1 MDRDFIAIGFVVCLL
16 LFLLLGV
23 PIAATILVL
32 TTIGILLVA
41 NVDPAVAM
49 STAFFGQMTNWGLTA
64 LPLFVLMGELLAR
77 SGIALKLFDAFAVLV
92 GRLPGGLIQV
102 NIFASTLFAAL
113 CGSSTATVATI
124 GQLSLPQLR
133 ARKYPEGLVLG
144 SLAGAGTLGILIP
157 PSVAL
162 ILYGFAFNV
171 SIGDL
176 FLAGILPGLMI
187 AGIFGLYVALRHR
200 AVGGGAGVESVA
212 QPGGSRVRA
221 VISLLPLIGL
231 IGIVFGAIYRGF
243 ATPTEAAVIGVAG
256 AMVLAMVD
264 RRLDLKV
271 IVDSLKATVLFCAT
285 IGLILGASA
294 ALQVAMAYTGIPR
307 TIVTWIEGVNLGY
320 YGLLV
325 VIAAILIVLG
335 CFMDGLSMI
344 VLTGSILLPIAQ
356 SAGIDLL
363 WFGIFIV
370 ILVEIGL
377 ITPPIG
383 FNLFV
388 LQRISGWQLPQ
399 LAAAAFPF
407 LLLMLLAI
415 VILTIFPSIV
425 TLLPSLL

>member
-32 TTIGILLVA
+32 TTVGILLVA

-64 LPLFVLMGELLAR
+64 LPLFVLMGELLSR
-77 SGIALKLFDAFAVLV
+77 SGIARKLFDAFAVLV
-92 GRLPGGLIQV
+92 GRMPGGLIQV
-102 NIFASTLFAAL
+102 NIFASSLFAAL

-133 ARKYPEGLVLG
+133 ARQYPEGLVLG
-144 SLAGAGTLGILIP
+144 SIAGAGTLGILIP

-187 AGIFGLYVALRHR
+187 AGIFCIYVAIRHR
-200 AVGGGAGVESVA
+200 TGGQGSDMVVPAGA
-212 QPGGSRVRA
+212 SRLRA
-221 VISLLPLIGL
+221 VLSLLPLVGL

-243 ATPTEAAVIGVAG
+243 ATPTEAAVIGVVG
-256 AMVLAMVD
+256 AMVLALVD
-264 RRLDLKV
+264 RQLNLRV
-271 IVDSLKATVLFCAT
+271 IVDALKATVLFCAT

-363 WFGIFIV
+363 WFGVFIV

-407 LLLMLLAI
+407 LLLMLLSI